1 MTPAIK
7 LLESQKIRFT
17 LHTYAHDEAA
27 EQFGLEAAEK
37 LGVPAERVFKTLV
50 AQTDEN
56 KLVFAIVP
64 SAARLNLKQLAAAV
78 GAKRAALAD
87 PKLAEKTT
95 GYVVGGISP
104 LGGKKQLATVVD
116 ASANGHATIF
126 VSAGRR
132 GLQVELMPADLVR
145 LTRAVL
151 AAITGI

>member
-7 LLESQKIRFT
+7 LLESQEIRFT
-17 LHTYAHDEAA
+17 LHTYEHDEAA

-64 SAARLNLKQLAAAV
+64 SAARLNLKQLA
-78 GAKRAALAD
+78 
-87 PKLAEKTT
+87 
-95 GYVVGGISP
+95 
-104 LGGKKQLATVVD
+104 TVVD

-145 LTRAVL
+145 LARAVT